1 MRIPQ
6 GILSTVIACFRP
18 ESCSNS
24 FSDSYRRPHAM
35 LNSEFISKTII
46 RIAMPGEHN
55 YRISVGPAAAA
66 TTSPSI
72 SRAPLSSGLPSQS
85 LTHQDGG
92 SIGRCPSCSPG
103 QTSAKKYQT
112 CPTTTPSISSFGIDP
127 CMHKLKAIRTH
138 GSHGAVKTNIPRKLS
153 RVSGLRRD
161 QM

>member
-1 MRIPQ
+1 MIH
-6 GILSTVIACFRP
+6 IA
-18 ESCSNS
+18 
-24 FSDSYRRPHAM
+24 
-35 LNSEFISKTII
+35 I
-46 RIAMPGEHN
+46 PGEHN

-66 TTSPSI
+66 ATSPSI
-72 SRAPLSSGLPSQS
+72 SLAPLSSGLPSQS

-161 QM
+161 TVPRQILACRGKGLWSQLGAADAAFTRPDSLLK